1 MLVLL
6 SAPLAAAMLLQAPA
20 PVSLSAVVPPAA
32 GTPAAGTPAV
42 DPASQGPAATV
53 LARADAPTASVLDLS
68 QRPELRLGEAQR
80 VVAQVCRETD
90 DWSAF
95 LTRFD
100 PAAFRAFEFWADEQF
115 LWIKE
120 EFDAPQ
126 ARLFARRGS
135 LAAAALAAA
144 NSNDRLELEVVVRE
158 MHAGRAWIEV
168 TQARWT
174 EEQTPAGTLLHAI
187 RALELMERDGW
198 VLASSQFDRAL
209 APNLPPLVRAELTRL
224 KAECAAEIDALASR

>member
-1 MLVLL
+1 MLALF
-6 SAPLAAAMLLQAPA
+6 SAPLAAAMLLQAPT
-20 PVSLSAVVPPAA
+20 PVSLAASISPAA
-32 GTPAAGTPAV
+32 APTVGEPGV
-42 DPASQGPAATV
+42 DPASRG
-53 LARADAPTASVLDLS
+53 LAPSAVGRDEVPLGSVLDLS
-68 QRPELRLGEAQR
+68 QRPELRLGEPQR
-80 VVAQVCRETD
+80 VVAQVCRETG

-115 LWIKE
+115 LWLKE

-144 NSNDRLELEVVVRE
+144 DSNDRLELEVVVRE

-168 TQARWT
+168 TRARWA
-174 EEQTPAGTLLHAI
+174 EHQTPGGTVLHAI
-187 RALELMERDGW
+187 RALELMERSAW
-198 VLASSQFDRAL
+198 VLASDQFGRAL
-209 APNLPPLVRAELTRL
+209 APNLPPHVRAELTRL
-224 KAECAAEIDALASR
+224 KDECAAEIAALASR

>member
-1 MLVLL
+1 MLVLF

-20 PVSLSAVVPPAA
+20 PVSLSAVVPPAVDL
-32 GTPAAGTPAV
+32 AAP
-42 DPASQGPAATV
+42 GPAATM
-53 LARADAPTASVLDLS
+53 LARADAPMASVLDLG
-68 QRPELRLGEAQR
+68 QRPELRLGEPQR

-135 LAAAALAAA
+135 LAAAAIAAA

>member
-1 MLVLL
+1 MLVLF

-20 PVSLSAVVPPAA
+20 PVNLSAVVPPAVDL
-32 GTPAAGTPAV
+32 AAP
-42 DPASQGPAATV
+42 GPAATM
-53 LARADAPTASVLDLS
+53 LARADAPMASVLDLG
-68 QRPELRLGEAQR
+68 QRPELRLGEPQR

-135 LAAAALAAA
+135 LAAAAIAAA